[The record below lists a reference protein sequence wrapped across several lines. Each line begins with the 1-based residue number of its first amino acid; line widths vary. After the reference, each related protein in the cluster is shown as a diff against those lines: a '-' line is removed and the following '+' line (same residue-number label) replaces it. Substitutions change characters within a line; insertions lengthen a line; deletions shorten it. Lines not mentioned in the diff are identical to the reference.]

1 MTGWVKAISPIKAH
15 SVAVPSP
22 SGRSGGRWRDCRAYR
37 GVGRGTVRSGTGS
50 IFRVESLM
58 SVRTE
63 NFGGSSECEE
73 TAGLL
78 QICVSLA

>member
-1 MTGWVKAISPIKAH
+1 VTGWVKAISPI

-22 SGRSGGRWRDCRAYR
+22 SGSSGGRWRDCRTYR
-37 GVGRGTVRSGTGS
+37 GVGCGTVRSGTSS
-50 IFRVESLM
+50 IFRVENLI

-63 NFGGSSECEE
+63 HFGGNSECEE

-78 QICVSLA
+78 QICISLA